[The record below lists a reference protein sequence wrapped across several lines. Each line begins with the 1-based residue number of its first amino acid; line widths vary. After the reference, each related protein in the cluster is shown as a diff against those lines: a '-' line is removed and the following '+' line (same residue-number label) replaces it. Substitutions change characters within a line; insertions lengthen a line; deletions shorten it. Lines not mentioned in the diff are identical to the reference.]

1 MENRDFVITSLQP
14 WDIEIGS
21 TIKNTAMEI
30 SRHNRVLYIN
40 TPLDITA
47 WRNRSARINAHRV
60 AAMQGREPRVRQV
73 NDNMWVV
80 DCPFM
85 VLPVSKLPWNWLF
98 DAVNRYNNRRIGKYL
113 QGVIKEF
120 AVKDFIHLIDTD
132 IFRSQY
138 LKKWLN
144 PAVTVYYCRDFVIGD
159 KYWLRHGRREEDKLA
174 RKADVVLANST
185 YFAERFRTLNANT
198 YPIET
203 GVNLSVYDA
212 SKHYD
217 VPEDIKG
224 IKRPV
229 VGYMGTVNST
239 RLDIPLLEQL
249 AMRCPQWSFVFV
261 GPEDDVFK
269 ASRLHSMGNVHF
281 LGRKETGEV
290 PAYVEAF
297 DVCINPQLVNDVTIG
312 NYPLKADEYLAMG
325 KPMVATVTHT
335 MRDVFGDYTHL
346 ATGCD
351 EYVSAL
357 EQALAEVG
365 DEQLRSRR
373 IAFAHT
379 HSWENSVKKIY
390 KIIENYESKK

>member
-132 IFRSQY
+132 IYRSQY
-138 LKKWLN
+138 LK
-144 PAVTVYYCRDFVIGD
+144 TCQQHIFCRAFQ
-159 KYWLRHGRREEDKLA
+159 
-174 RKADVVLANST
+174 
-185 YFAERFRTLNANT
+185 
-198 YPIET
+198 
-203 GVNLSVYDA
+203 DA
-212 SKHYD
+212 
-217 VPEDIKG
+217 
-224 IKRPV
+224 
-229 VGYMGTVNST
+229 
-239 RLDIPLLEQL
+239 Q
-249 AMRCPQWSFVFV
+249 CQ
-261 GPEDDVFK
+261 
-269 ASRLHSMGNVHF
+269 
-281 LGRKETGEV
+281 
-290 PAYVEAF
+290 
-297 DVCINPQLVNDVTIG
+297 
-312 NYPLKADEYLAMG
+312 
-325 KPMVATVTHT
+325 
-335 MRDVFGDYTHL
+335 
-346 ATGCD
+346 
-351 EYVSAL
+351 YVSHRDRRQPVGIRCLEAL
-357 EQALAEVG
+357 
-365 DEQLRSRR
+365 
-373 IAFAHT
+373 
-379 HSWENSVKKIY
+379 
-390 KIIENYESKK
+390 